1 MIQKPSLV
9 CFDLGG
15 VFIRLQP
22 DLESACRDAGVEF
35 RGGWEHLASDAP
47 RLALIEQYQVG
58 AIECG
63 DYYRAMS
70 DLSAG
75 RYTPEAIEAIH
86 RVWVIEPY
94 PGIDRLLDEIES
106 AGLATACLSN
116 TNASHWRWLE
126 DVAPFTRLHHK
137 HASHLL
143 RFHKPDE
150 RIYRAFER
158 EVARSG
164 RDIILFDD
172 LAENVEAATRL
183 GWQAR
188 RIDPRGDT
196 ANEMRRVVFAMG
208 DAT

>member
-1 MIQKPSLV
+1 MSAAPSLV

-22 DLESACRDAGVEF
+22 DLASACRDAGVPF
-35 RGGWEHLASDAP
+35 RGGWEHLASEAP
-47 RLALIEQYQVG
+47 RLALIERYQIG

-75 RYTPEAIEAIH
+75 RYGPEEIEAIH

-94 PGIDRLLDEIES
+94 AGIDALLDELDA

-126 DVAPFTRLHHK
+126 GIAPFKRLQHR

-143 RFHKPDE
+143 GFHKPDE

-158 EVARSG
+158 EVGRSG
-164 RDIILFDD
+164 AEIVLFDD

-183 GWQAR
+183 GWRAH
-188 RIDPRGDT
+188 RIDPQGDT
-196 ANEMRRVVFAMG
+196 AESMRR
-208 DAT
+208 TLRL

>member
-1 MIQKPSLV
+1 MPARPSLV

-22 DLESACRDAGVEF
+22 DLASACRDAGVEF
-35 RGGWEHLASDAP
+35 RGGWEHLPSDAP
-47 RLALIEQYQVG
+47 RLALIERYQVG
-58 AIECG
+58 AMECG
-63 DYYRAMS
+63 PYYRAMS

-75 RYTPEAIEAIH
+75 RYSPEEIEAIH

-116 TNASHWRWLE
+116 TNVSHWRWLE
-126 DVAPFTRLHHK
+126 GVAAFARLHHK

-158 EVARSG
+158 EVGRS
-164 RDIILFDD
+164 RREIILFDD
-172 LAENVEAATRL
+172 LPENVEAATRL
-183 GWQAR
+183 GWQAH
-188 RIDPRGDT
+188 RIDPRGD
-196 ANEMRRVVFAMG
+196 AAEQMRQALRL
-208 DAT
+208 

>member
-1 MIQKPSLV
+1 MPPNPSLV

-22 DLESACRDAGVEF
+22 DLASACRDAGVEH

-47 RLALIEQYQVG
+47 RLDLIERYQVG
-58 AIECG
+58 EIDCQT
-63 DYYRAMS
+63 YYGAMS

-75 RYTPEAIEAIH
+75 RYSPEEIEAIH

-94 PGIDRLLDEIES
+94 AGLDALLDEIES

-126 DVAPFTRLHHK
+126 NVAPFIRLQHR

-143 RFHKPDE
+143 GAHKPDE

-158 EVARSG
+158 EVRRDGRS
-164 RDIILFDD
+164 IVLFDD
-172 LAENVEAATRL
+172 LAENVEAARRL
-183 GWQAR
+183 GWHAH
-188 RIDPRGDT
+188 RIDPTGDT
-196 ANEMRRVVFAMG
+196 AAQIRSHLG
-208 DAT
+208 L

>member
-1 MIQKPSLV
+1 MTPDPAIV

-22 DLESACRDAGVEF
+22 DLESACRDAGVAF

-47 RLALIEQYQVG
+47 RLTLIERYQVG

-75 RYTPEAIEAIH
+75 RYTPEEIEAIH

-94 PGIDRLLDEIES
+94 AGIDALLDELDA
-106 AGLATACLSN
+106 AGFATACLSN

-126 DVAPFTRLHHK
+126 GVAPFRRLHHK

-158 EVARSG
+158 EIG
-164 RDIILFDD
+164 RRGSEILLFDD
-172 LAENVEAATRL
+172 LPENIAAATRL
-183 GWQAR
+183 GWQGC
-188 RIDPRGDT
+188 RIDPLADT
-196 ANEMRRVVFAMG
+196 VAQMRSALMG
-208 DAT
+208 

>member
-1 MIQKPSLV
+1 MPQTSLV

-22 DLESACRDAGVEF
+22 DLESACRDAGVAF

-47 RLALIEQYQVG
+47 RLTLIERYQVG

-75 RYTPEAIEAIH
+75 RYTPEEIEAIH

-94 PGIDRLLDEIES
+94 AGIDALLDELDA
-106 AGLATACLSN
+106 AGFATACLSN

-126 DVAPFTRLHHK
+126 GVAPFKRLHHK

-158 EVARSG
+158 EVGRSG
-164 RDIILFDD
+164 SEILLFDD
-172 LAENVEAATRL
+172 LPENVAAAIDC
-183 GWQAR
+183 GWRAH

-196 ANEMRRVVFAMG
+196 ADEMRRVVFAAG